1 MRMTLDLSRGW
12 RFLAPGAKKTKRVR
26 LPHTWN
32 NYDGQ
37 DGGNN
42 YLRGTARYERALP
55 KTVPAE
61 CKRVYLEIPAAA
73 MSAEVILNGVSIARH
88 EGGFSA
94 FRTELTGRL
103 TGRDTLTMLVDNGEN
118 ERVYPQ
124 FADFTFFGGLYRG
137 ASLIAAPESHISLDD
152 DGSEGL
158 HATPLLDE
166 DNARASVAVEVLVTN
181 PKQGQ
186 RVLVTLLEASGKVA
200 ARGEAG
206 AEERVSLSLNLD
218 SPRLWE
224 GLANPYLYTV
234 RAELTED
241 GEVLDGVQT
250 FVGIRR
256 FTIDP
261 ERGFFLNGKP
271 YPLRGVARHQDRLNK
286 GWAITQQDQR
296 EDIAMIREMGANT
309 IRLAHYQHSQ
319 YFLDFCDKLGMVV
332 WAEIPYISRH
342 MPLGR
347 ENTITQ
353 MTELVKQNWNHAS
366 IVCWGISNEITIGG
380 ESEDLLGNHRALNAL
395 CHALDPSRPT
405 AMACLSMLETDSPL
419 LEIPDILSYNHY
431 FGWYGADVEDNAP
444 WLDAFHKS
452 HPKTCLGLSEYGAE
466 GILRWHTDAPKMGD
480 YSEEYQAY
488 YHERMLRVISERSYL
503 WSTYVWNMFDFAS
516 DIRDEGGVSGR
527 NNKGLVTY
535 DRRTRKDSFY
545 VYKAWWSDDPFVHI
559 AGKRHF
565 DRPGET
571 ARVTVYS
578 NQPRVELYIGGRI
591 ANAIEADKV
600 FVFDVLL
607 KKHGRTRILVRAGT
621 CEDKAVFRR
630 VGKPNPAYSLD
641 TAPGVVSSWADRDGR
656 TVALAYPEGY
666 FSIRDRIGDIMA
678 TEQGRALMEA
688 MIESAM
694 SGLGGRG
701 FTLNEQMRKMA
712 YGLSVE
718 RAIKMAG
725 KHLEPAEL
733 LALNEAL
740 NKIKKP

>member
-1 MRMTLDLSRGW
+1 MRMTYDLNRDW
-12 RFLAPGAKKTKRVR
+12 TFLAPGAKKPKRVR

-32 NYDGQ
+32 NLDGQ
-37 DGGNN
+37 DGGND
-42 YLRGTARYERALP
+42 YLRGTARYERTLP
-55 KTVPAE
+55 SSIPAD
-61 CKRVYLEIPAAA
+61 CKRVFLEIPAAA
-73 MSAEVILNGVSIARH
+73 MSAEVFLNGEFLARH
-88 EGGFSA
+88 EGGFST

-103 TGRDTLTMLVDNGEN
+103 TGRDTLAMLVDNGEN

-137 ASLIAAPESHISLDD
+137 ANLVAVAESHFSLTD
-152 DGSEGL
+152 DGGEGL
-158 HATPLLDE
+158 HATPLLSE
-166 DNARASVAVEVLVTN
+166 DNARASVAVEVLITN
-181 PKQGQ
+181 PRQNQ
-186 RVLVTLLEASGKVA
+186 RVLVTLLEESGKVA
-200 ARGEAG
+200 AQCEAE
-206 AEERVSLSLNLD
+206 AAERVSLSLELEN
-218 SPRLWE
+218 PRLWE

-234 RAELTED
+234 RAELAD
-241 GEVLDGVQT
+241 GGGVLDGVQT
-250 FVGIRR
+250 RVGIRR

-261 ERGFFLNGKP
+261 EQGFFLNGKP

-286 GWAITQQDQR
+286 GWAITQEDQR

-319 YFLDFCDKLGMVV
+319 YFLDLCDKTGMVV

-347 ENTITQ
+347 ENTIRQ
-353 MTELVKQNWNHAS
+353 MTELVKQNWNHPS
-366 IVCWGISNEITIGG
+366 IACWGISNEITIGG

-395 CHALDPSRPT
+395 CHQLDPSRPT

-444 WLDAFHKS
+444 WLDAFHKA
-452 HPKTCLGLSEYGAE
+452 HPQTCLGLSEYGAE

-480 YSEEYQAY
+480 YSEEYQAF
-488 YHERMLRVISERSYL
+488 YHERMLRVISERPYL
-503 WSTYVWNMFDFAS
+503 WSTHVWNMFDFAS
-516 DIRDEGGVSGR
+516 DIRDEGGVRGR

-535 DRRTRKDSFY
+535 DRGTRKDSFY
-545 VYKAWWSDDPFVHI
+545 VYKAWWSSEPFVHI
-559 AGKRHF
+559 AGKRYV
-565 DRPGET
+565 DRTGET
-571 ARVTVYS
+571 ACVTVYS
-578 NQPRVELYIGGRI
+578 NQPCVELSVGDRF
-591 ANAIEADKV
+591 AASLEADKV
-600 FVFDVLL
+600 FIFNVPL
-607 KKHGRTRILVRAGT
+607 KRHGNTRIRVCAGT
-621 CEDKAVFRR
+621 CEDKATFRR
-630 VGKPNPAYSLD
+630 VNKPNPAYSLD
-641 TAPGVVSSWADRDGR
+641 TAPGAVSSWADKDGK
-656 TVALAYPEGY
+656 TVVLAYPEGY
-666 FSIRDRIGDIMA
+666 FSIRDKIGDIMT
-678 TEQGRALMEA
+678 TEQGRALLEA

-725 KHLEPAEL
+725 KHLESAEL

>member
-1 MRMTLDLSRGW
+1 MRMTYDLNRDW
-12 RFLAPGAKKTKRVR
+12 TFLAPGAKKPKRVR

-32 NYDGQ
+32 NLDGQ
-37 DGGNN
+37 DGGND

-55 KTVPAE
+55 STIPAD
-61 CKRVYLEIPAAA
+61 CKRVFLEVPAAA
-73 MSAEVILNGVSIARH
+73 MSAEVFLNGEFLARH
-88 EGGFSA
+88 EGGFST

-103 TGRDTLTMLVDNGEN
+103 TGRDILTLLVDNGEN

-137 ASLIAAPESHISLDD
+137 ASLIAVAESHISLAD

-158 HATPLLDE
+158 HATPSLSE
-166 DNARASVAVEVLVTN
+166 DSARASVAVEVLITN
-181 PKQGQ
+181 PKQNQ
-186 RVLVTLLEASGKVA
+186 RVLLTLLEESGAVV
-200 ARGEAG
+200 ARGEA
-206 AEERVSLSLNLD
+206 AAAERVSLSLELEN
-218 SPRLWE
+218 PRLWE

-234 RAELTED
+234 CAELAD
-241 GEVLDGVQT
+241 GGEVLDAVQT
-250 FVGIRR
+250 RVGIRR
-256 FTIDP
+256 FAIDP

-286 GWAITQQDQR
+286 GWAITQEDQR

-319 YFLDFCDKLGMVV
+319 YFLDRCDRAGMVV

-347 ENTITQ
+347 ENTIRQ
-353 MTELVKQNWNHAS
+353 MTELVKQNWNHPS
-366 IVCWGISNEITIGG
+366 IACWGISNEITIGG
-380 ESEDLLGNHRALNAL
+380 ESEDLLENHRALNAL
-395 CHALDPSRPT
+395 CHQLDPARPT

-419 LEIPDILSYNHY
+419 LKIPDILSYNHY

-444 WLDAFHKS
+444 WLDAFHKA
-452 HPKTCLGLSEYGAE
+452 HPQTCLGLSEYGAE
-466 GILRWHTDAPKMGD
+466 GILCWHTDAPKMGD

-488 YHERMLRVISERSYL
+488 YHERMLRVISERPYL
-503 WSTYVWNMFDFAS
+503 WSTHVWNMFDFAS
-516 DIRDEGGVSGR
+516 DIREEGGVRGR

-535 DRRTRKDSFY
+535 DRGTRKDSFY
-545 VYKAWWSDDPFVHI
+545 LYKAWWSSEPFVHI
-559 AGKRHF
+559 AGKRYI
-565 DRPGET
+565 DRTGET

-578 NQPRVELYIGGRI
+578 NQPRVELYVGGHF
-591 ANAIEADKV
+591 ANSIEADKV
-600 FVFDVLL
+600 FVFDVPL
-607 KKHGRTRILVRAGT
+607 KKHGKTRIRVCAGN
-621 CEDKAVFRR
+621 CEDKAAFRR
-630 VGKPNPAYSLD
+630 VNMPNPAYSLD
-641 TAPGVVSSWADRDGR
+641 TAPGAVSSWADKDGK
-656 TVALAYPEGY
+656 TVSLAYLEGY
-666 FSIRDRIGDIMA
+666 FSIRDKIGDIMA
-678 TEQGRALMEA
+678 TEQGRALLEA

-725 KHLEPAEL
+725 KHMESAEL